1 MAVFEKRTCGRVNL
15 DDTQPLTCSILGA
28 QNVQG
33 HMEFLLQVARS
44 IALDNKWTISRRY
57 SDFLTLKNYFLV
69 TAVDLPL
76 PPKKIF
82 GNMEREF
89 VAERQQGL
97 QDFVNIILSHPVLSQ
112 NINVKRF
119 FDPENYVENYNE
131 LGLQFVSM
139 FLRSEPQWT
148 LVEPLFDLGWRIRKA
163 YYLLKPKAD
172 PKQRFLLSWAALGP
186 DCYLDDKDL
195 QSYMKSLSTLLLIE
209 ITNIF
214 LSKYFLEILGKR
226 LWDII
231 ANVFNK
237 TKVAKQGCI
246 KNDIVRTPTV
256 TILRGEN
263 GWVEHIDNKIKYKF
277 NVETNMFSR
286 GNITEKIRVAR
297 MDCREEIII
306 DLFAGIGYFT
316 LPFLVHSKA
325 AHVHACDCNP
335 NAIEALKKNLLL
347 NKVQNHCT
355 VYEGNCAEVAPR
367 DIADRVYLGLIPS
380 SKVGW
385 KAACMALKH
394 NSGGVLHIHHN
405 VTTKIP
411 STDAENCDFQDSE
424 NIKDKSVKERKRA
437 IRSQFG
443 EEICM
448 DIMKIFNIL
457 YNKPWTV
464 ELLHVEF
471 VKQYAPHVDHVVFDV
486 LCTPSNELYEVT

>member
-148 LVEPLFDLGWRIRKA
+148 LVEPLFDLDAISEQKGQEDISKNKVSRLNVNKTKFITYITKRK
-163 YYLLKPKAD
+163 LKLQGTIKFED
-172 PKQRFLLSWAALGP
+172 NYIQQVDEFKCLGAALGP

-214 LSKYFLEILGKR
+214 LSKYFLEMLGISVVIDTIPLTPNRHPCICPVKFSSAMDSGGIVIREYFSNVGSVKDCLQMTKPGNFLRKYGKSKTFTRTPVEIIKRCGRQILDALQFLHEKG
-226 LWDII
+226 I
-231 ANVFNK
+231 ACGNLHTGNLVI
-237 TKVAKQGCI
+237 Q
-246 KNDIVRTPTV
+246 NDICQ
-256 TILRGEN
+256 ILD
-263 GWVEHIDNKIKYKF
+263 VESYVLGLPSFYRPFIVQIRKIQ
-277 NVETNMFSR
+277 T
-286 GNITEKIRVAR
+286 
-297 MDCREEIII
+297 
-306 DLFAGIGYFT
+306 
-316 LPFLVHSKA
+316 
-325 AHVHACDCNP
+325 
-335 NAIEALKKNLLL
+335 IEAIDVYSFGHVLYEMTFGIPLLSSTCDTFPENCPDDLRDILESILTPDACKNGMPTINNLLL
-347 NKVQNHCT
+347 HQ
-355 VYEGNCAEVAPR
+355 
-367 DIADRVYLGLIPS
+367 
-380 SKVGW
+380 
-385 KAACMALKH
+385 
-394 NSGGVLHIHHN
+394 
-405 VTTKIP
+405 
-411 STDAENCDFQDSE
+411 
-424 NIKDKSVKERKRA
+424 
-437 IRSQFG
+437 
-443 EEICM
+443 
-448 DIMKIFNIL
+448 
-457 YNKPWTV
+457 
-464 ELLHVEF
+464 
-471 VKQYAPHVDHVVFDV
+471 
-486 LCTPSNELYEVT
+486 

>member
-214 LSKYFLEILGKR
+214 LSKYFLEMLGISVVIDTIPLTPNRHPCICPVKFSSAMDSGGIVIREYFSNVGSVKDCLQMTKPGNFLRKYGKSKTFTRTPVEIIKRCGRQILDALQFLHEKG
-226 LWDII
+226 I
-231 ANVFNK
+231 ACGNLHTGNLVI
-237 TKVAKQGCI
+237 Q
-246 KNDIVRTPTV
+246 NDICQ
-256 TILRGEN
+256 ILD
-263 GWVEHIDNKIKYKF
+263 VESYVLGLPSFYRPFIVQIRKIQ
-277 NVETNMFSR
+277 T
-286 GNITEKIRVAR
+286 
-297 MDCREEIII
+297 
-306 DLFAGIGYFT
+306 
-316 LPFLVHSKA
+316 
-325 AHVHACDCNP
+325 
-335 NAIEALKKNLLL
+335 IEAIDVYSFGHVLYEMTFGIPLLSSTCDTFPENCPDDLRDILESILTPDACKNGMPTINNLLL
-347 NKVQNHCT
+347 HQ
-355 VYEGNCAEVAPR
+355 
-367 DIADRVYLGLIPS
+367 
-380 SKVGW
+380 
-385 KAACMALKH
+385 
-394 NSGGVLHIHHN
+394 
-405 VTTKIP
+405 
-411 STDAENCDFQDSE
+411 
-424 NIKDKSVKERKRA
+424 
-437 IRSQFG
+437 
-443 EEICM
+443 
-448 DIMKIFNIL
+448 
-457 YNKPWTV
+457 
-464 ELLHVEF
+464 
-471 VKQYAPHVDHVVFDV
+471 
-486 LCTPSNELYEVT
+486 

>member
-148 LVEPLFDLGWRIRKA
+148 LVEPLFDLGKKI
-163 YYLLKPKAD
+163 
-172 PKQRFLLSWAALGP
+172 FVAALGP

-214 LSKYFLEILGKR
+214 LSKYFLEMLGISVVIDTIPLTPNRHPCICPVKFSSAMDSGGIVIREYFSNVGSVKDCLQMTKPGNFLRKYGKSKTFTRTPVEIIKRCGRQILDALQFLHEKG
-226 LWDII
+226 I
-231 ANVFNK
+231 ACGNLHTGNLVI
-237 TKVAKQGCI
+237 Q
-246 KNDIVRTPTV
+246 NDICQ
-256 TILRGEN
+256 ILD
-263 GWVEHIDNKIKYKF
+263 VESYVLGLPSFYRPFIVQIRKIQ
-277 NVETNMFSR
+277 T
-286 GNITEKIRVAR
+286 
-297 MDCREEIII
+297 
-306 DLFAGIGYFT
+306 
-316 LPFLVHSKA
+316 
-325 AHVHACDCNP
+325 
-335 NAIEALKKNLLL
+335 IEAIDVYSFGHVLYEMTFGIPLLSSTCDTFPENCPDDLRDILESILTPDACKNGMPTINNLLL
-347 NKVQNHCT
+347 HQ
-355 VYEGNCAEVAPR
+355 
-367 DIADRVYLGLIPS
+367 
-380 SKVGW
+380 
-385 KAACMALKH
+385 
-394 NSGGVLHIHHN
+394 
-405 VTTKIP
+405 
-411 STDAENCDFQDSE
+411 
-424 NIKDKSVKERKRA
+424 
-437 IRSQFG
+437 
-443 EEICM
+443 
-448 DIMKIFNIL
+448 
-457 YNKPWTV
+457 
-464 ELLHVEF
+464 
-471 VKQYAPHVDHVVFDV
+471 
-486 LCTPSNELYEVT
+486 